1 MLWAMRSAGP
11 GWARNGPPVGSRSS
25 GHVLV
30 VILALLLAA
39 CASPA
44 APENPA
50 FTALSAYPPP
60 PEGINMI
67 AQRFV
72 EPGADP
78 VGLAVELRPDE
89 ADYAEVFRL
98 DRVADARKHFDGYW
112 QSPYV
117 LGAAPGQT
125 EFTTKSVTTEELL
138 SGTGAAAEF
147 ASGYREVAPALA
159 PGLRI
164 YQVVFHRPGQTFGV
178 VLDGFVHVNDRWR
191 IVPQPWAVLTVNE
204 PGHHH

>member
-1 MLWAMRSAGP
+1 MRSAGA
-11 GWARNGPPVGSRSS
+11 GWARTGPPAGSRSPRP
-25 GHVLV
+25 VLG

-39 CASPA
+39 CAAPV
-44 APENPA
+44 APEDSRS
-50 FTALSAYPPP
+50 TALAQYPPP
-60 PEGINMI
+60 PEGISMI

-78 VGLAVELRPDE
+78 VALVVDLRPDA

-98 DRVADARKHFDGYW
+98 DRVADARKHYDGFW
-112 QSPYV
+112 QAPHV

-125 EFTTKSVTTEELL
+125 EFTIRSVTTEELL
-138 SGTGAAAEF
+138 DGTGAAAEF

-164 YQVVFHRPGQTFGV
+164 YQIVFHRPGQAFGV
-178 VLDGFVHVNDRWR
+178 VLDGFVHVNDKWR
-191 IVPQPWAVLTVNE
+191 IVPLPWAVLTVNE
-204 PGHHH
+204 PGHQH